1 MSERHL
7 ALDHLKF
14 GYEGLF
20 NEGEVF
26 SIISSFFYEKGYDW
40 NERVNEEQIT
50 PNGKQIHIIV
60 VPWKNVSDYYKI
72 MVKITLNIIDLKEVE
87 VEQQGQS
94 LKLGQGVL
102 RMTTDA
108 YVMSDRKGKWEG
120 STLKWLF
127 MVLTE
132 KYLFRNHL
140 AKFETWV
147 KSDVED
153 LMHKVKTYLNT
164 NKYSY
169 TA

>member
-20 NEGEVF
+20 NAGEVF
-26 SIISSFFYEKGYDW
+26 AIISTFFYEKGYDW
-40 NERVNEEQIT
+40 NERVNEEIIT
-50 PNGKQIHIIV
+50 PNGKQMHIIV
-60 VPWKNVSDYYKI
+60 TPWKNVSDYYKI
-72 MVKITLNIIDLKEVE
+72 IVKITLNVIDLKEVE
-87 VEQQGQS
+87 VEQHGQP
-94 LKLGQGVL
+94 LKLGQGVI

-108 YVMSDRKGKWEG
+108 YVVSDRKDKWAE

-127 MVLTE
+127 MVITE
-132 KYLFRNHL
+132 KYFFRDHL

-153 LMHKVKTYLNT
+153 LMHKIKTYLNT
-164 NKYSY
+164 CKYSY
-169 TA
+169 TV